1 MRRLLLFCL
10 LSSSLSVYAQS
21 FFTPQKYPPNS
32 FRNPLDF
39 PISLVGNFGECRSNH
54 FHSGID
60 IRTNGKENQAVHAID
75 DGFVSRIK
83 IEENGFGTAL
93 YITHLNGYTS
103 LYAHLNSYFPELEKY
118 VRQKQYETNSWKQD
132 IYFPP
137 HQFPIRKGKLIAWSG
152 NTGSSQ
158 GPHLHLEIRNTKTEN
173 PLNPLL
179 FFASLPD
186 TKAPKLKQIAVYDGN
201 KSIYEQRP
209 LLLPITK
216 GKLAKETIVIPSSK
230 AFLGL
235 VGDDFM
241 EAASGTLGIYQMN
254 LYVNDQAYFAWQMD
268 NISYDITRYMN
279 ALADF
284 KSKKN
289 GGPWIQLC
297 HRLPNDKLPV
307 YKSMN
312 GQDGMLDLSDGT
324 PKKITIEVLDTRN
337 NKSAVTFFLQGNE
350 NENAS
355 SCAYLMQAAKKN
367 GYEDSYM
374 KFTLAEDDLYDNICF
389 STSAKPSSQTYSYLY
404 QVHRPDVPIH
414 NYFDLILKPKT
425 IIPIELKD
433 KLAVVRQANSGE
445 SKAKGKAG
453 KLVNGNVVVS
463 IREFGNY
470 EIVVDQKPPNISSSI
485 KDKQVIT
492 SLKRL
497 TFTAFDE
504 TTSVL
509 KYNAI
514 VDGKWLRIA
523 QQGNTFYYELD
534 EHFPL
539 GTHTFTFSATDEN
552 DNTKT
557 ITYQLT
563 R

>member
-39 PISLVGNFGECRSNH
+39 PISLVGNFGECRPNH

-60 IRTNGKENQAVHAID
+60 IRTNGKENQAIHAID

-83 IEENGFGTAL
+83 MEENGFGTAL

-118 VRQKQYETNSWKQD
+118 VQQKQYETKSWKQD

-179 FFASLPD
+179 FFGSLPD
-186 TKAPKLKQIAVYDGN
+186 TKAPILKQIAVYDGN

-284 KSKKN
+284 KSKKMVALGYN
-289 GGPWIQLC
+289 FVI
-297 HRLPNDKLPV
+297 
-307 YKSMN
+307 
-312 GQDGMLDLSDGT
+312 
-324 PKKITIEVLDTRN
+324 
-337 NKSAVTFFLQGNE
+337 
-350 NENAS
+350 
-355 SCAYLMQAAKKN
+355 AYRMIN
-367 GYEDSYM
+367 C
-374 KFTLAEDDLYDNICF
+374 LYIN
-389 STSAKPSSQTYSYLY
+389 L
-404 QVHRPDVPIH
+404 
-414 NYFDLILKPKT
+414 
-425 IIPIELKD
+425 
-433 KLAVVRQANSGE
+433 
-445 SKAKGKAG
+445 
-453 KLVNGNVVVS
+453 
-463 IREFGNY
+463 
-470 EIVVDQKPPNISSSI
+470 
-485 KDKQVIT
+485 
-492 SLKRL
+492 
-497 TFTAFDE
+497 
-504 TTSVL
+504 
-509 KYNAI
+509 
-514 VDGKWLRIA
+514 
-523 QQGNTFYYELD
+523 
-534 EHFPL
+534 
-539 GTHTFTFSATDEN
+539 
-552 DNTKT
+552 
-557 ITYQLT
+557 
-563 R
+563 